1 MVSVRT
7 HQKKALTEG
16 TDTRA
21 ESLHKYL
28 GYLIAEFNSTVDDLR
43 NLGFD
48 ASISVSDDGAAPGN

>member
-7 HQKKALTEG
+7 QQNRALAEG

-28 GYLIAEFNSTVDDLR
+28 GWLMNELNEALVELR
-43 NLGFD
+43 KLGID
-48 ASISVSDDGAAPGN
+48 ADISVSDDGVAPGN